1 MNKIEN
7 FNIEGL
13 PNEENQLRKKKI
25 MIISIIIISIIVV
38 SVIIIVVVVVTKN
51 KSNSD
56 DFNESTDEST
66 DDTSDDISDDV
77 PDDIPDVL
85 TEFNLSTF
93 FYFDPVSESPCNE
106 KNYWTPFDNTTTC
119 YRWISITYPD
129 TNTSNTIK
137 IMLDHNIAT
146 STFSEYENILKNKT
160 YNWARY
166 KNKIDIIDEATIFE
180 LMNYSN
186 KPDKANKA
194 IPSVIVNPFSS
205 QSYYILYGKGIN
217 QKGYWTKT
225 PFEDD
230 ALYSYAIDYNGNNE
244 VISIESVYGI
254 RPVLNIKKSLLTIG
268 PGVIEITDI
277 IKKGIKIYYECENEL
292 YDGMSNIKYFKE

>member
-7 FNIEGL
+7 FNIIGL
-13 PNEENQLRKKKI
+13 PNDENQLRKKKI
-25 MIISIIIISIIVV
+25 MIISIIIMSIIVV
-38 SVIIIVVVVVTKN
+38 SIIIIVVVVVIKN
-51 KSNSD
+51 KSNSNNL
-56 DFNESTDEST
+56 NESTDG
-66 DDTSDDISDDV
+66 TSDDILDDV
-77 PDDIPDVL
+77 PDDISDVL
-85 TEFNLSTF
+85 REFNLSTL
-93 FYFDPVSESPCNE
+93 FYFDPVSESPYSE

-119 YRWISITYPD
+119 YKWISITYPD
-129 TNTSNTIK
+129 TNAINTIK

-146 STFSEYENILKNKT
+146 STFSEYKNILKNKT

-166 KNKIDIIDEATIFE
+166 KNKIDIIYEATIFE

-186 KPDKANKA
+186 KSDKANKG
-194 IPSVIVNPFSS
+194 IPSVIVNPFST
-205 QSYYILYGKGIN
+205 QLYYILDDKGIN
-217 QKGYWTKT
+217 QKGYQTIT

-230 ALYSYAIDYNGNNE
+230 TLYSYAIDYNGNNE

-254 RPVLNIKKSLLTIG
+254 RLVLNIKKSLLTIG
-268 PGVIEITDI
+268 PGAIEITDI